1 MITIH
6 GANKVK
12 TFFCCTPTEYTQ
24 NKFNYGKLHDVT
36 SLERTQLMVYYANRL
51 SNLLFHQPIEDEV
64 KNLAIHKT
72 IAKRKVYI
80 LHWFY
85 HEMIDILTFY
95 GPNPVIPENT
105 TTNCKPVSM
114 FICSPTNINGIPFIH
129 GYLNMYIRY
138 IASYVHTNHNKEKFS
153 AYELN
158 ELFNDLF
165 PNQQKIGSKGS
176 YNDLVDLQSFRIDDK
191 FNVKTILE
199 NCILNKEYN
208 WNIESDSVHN
218 RFRWDI
224 SFDQDHFYTMPVP
237 ATLALQ
243 SVLKQKKVKSN
254 VLNRHLRMTTNH
266 QNKRSRISRKLIFI
280 IWGATYHPCAFT
292 SLH

>member
-1 MITIH
+1 MITIR

-24 NKFNYGKLHDVT
+24 KEFNYGKLHDVT
-36 SLERTQLMVYYANRL
+36 SLEWTQLMVYYANRL

-64 KNLAIHKT
+64 KNLAIHTT

-85 HEMIDILTFY
+85 HDIINILTFY
-95 GPNPVIPENT
+95 GPNPVIPENM
-105 TTNCKPVSM
+105 TTNCKPVRM
-114 FICSPTNINGIPFIH
+114 FICSPTNIIGIPFIH
-129 GYLNMYIRY
+129 RYLNMYIRY
-138 IASYVHTNHNKEKFS
+138 IASYVHTMHKKKKMS

-158 ELFNDLF
+158 ELFDDLF

-199 NCILNKEYN
+199 NFILNNKEYN
-208 WNIESDSVHN
+208 WNIDSDSVHN

-224 SFDQDHFYTMPVP
+224 SFDQDHFYTIPVP

-243 SVLKQKKVKSN
+243 SVLKQKKC
-254 VLNRHLRMTTNH
+254 HLRMTTNH
-266 QNKRSRISRKLIFI
+266 QNK
-280 IWGATYHPCAFT
+280 
-292 SLH
+292 